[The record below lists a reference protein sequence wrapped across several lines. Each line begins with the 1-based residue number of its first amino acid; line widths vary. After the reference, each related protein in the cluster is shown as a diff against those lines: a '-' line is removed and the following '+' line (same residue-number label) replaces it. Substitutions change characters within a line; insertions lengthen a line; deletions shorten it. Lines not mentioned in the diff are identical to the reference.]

1 MNTVSVTWIG
11 VILSFIAAF
20 ALNMTYF
27 SMKGLYPAWV
37 RALGQNLE
45 EKLERGSQA
54 NMAPAFTLV
63 TVGLFVQAFMMDWI
77 IQAAHA
83 LYGKDISFISGLGIG
98 LGVGVGI
105 AAATSLGHRVFS
117 GQGVKVWIIES
128 GADIIGLGLM
138 GAIFS
143 FWH

>member
-1 MNTVSVTWIG
+1 MSVTWVG
-11 VILSFIAAF
+11 VIISFIAAF

-45 EKLERGSQA
+45 EKVRNGSQVS
-54 NMAPAFTLV
+54 MAPAFTLV
-63 TVGLFVQAFMMDWI
+63 TVGLFVQAFMMDWV

-83 LYGKDISFISGLGIG
+83 LYGKDISFISGLAIG
-98 LGVGVGI
+98 LGVGVGL
-105 AAATSLGHRVFS
+105 AAAPALGHRMFS
-117 GQGVKVWIIES
+117 GQGLKVWIIEC
-128 GADIIGLGLM
+128 GADILGLGIM
-138 GAIFS
+138 GAVFS

>member
-1 MNTVSVTWIG
+1 MSVTWVG
-11 VILSFIAAF
+11 VIISFIAAF

-37 RALGQNLE
+37 RALGQNLD
-45 EKLERGSQA
+45 EKLKNGAQT

-63 TVGLFVQAFMMDWI
+63 IVALFVQAFMMDWI

-83 LYGKDISFISGLGIG
+83 LYGKDISFISGLVIG
-98 LGVGVGI
+98 LGVGVGL
-105 AAATSLGHRVFS
+105 AAAPALGHRAFS
-117 GQGVKVWIIES
+117 GQGLKVWIIEC
-128 GADIIGLGLM
+128 GADILGLGLM
-138 GAIFS
+138 GAVFS